1 MLNRKTELIEKPV
14 RIQTFTNLHSI
25 HTVSSISTDRK
36 NNDSFEKTPDSSFSQ
51 NNKPVQREFVAQRFP
66 DVQQVQP
73 IQILPDNSNE
83 QKIASDLKTQTESEY
98 TDDDKELSNINLK
111 KFKIDD
117 FELGMKLGKG
127 IFGNV
132 YLAREKATNY
142 IVALKILNKMEVQR
156 LNGEKLIVREIK
168 IHSFVDH
175 PNIIKLYGFFHD
187 DQNIYLILE
196 YAPDGEVYTELKK
209 SVCSKAQRPFYGGK
223 NSAICPPD
231 FKSLYLFTRQPN
243 NSSGFK
249 TGKYSELHGIFMRE
263 ALN

>member
-1 MLNRKTELIEKPV
+1 MFNRKTELIERPV
-14 RIQTFTNLHSI
+14 RIQTFTNLHST

-36 NNDSFEKTPDSSFSQ
+36 NNDSFEKKPDSYLSQ

-73 IQILPDNSNE
+73 IQILPNNSSE
-83 QKIASDLKTQTESEY
+83 QKIPSDLKTQTESEN

-127 IFGNV
+127 KFGNV

-209 SVCSKAQRPFYGGK
+209 SV
-223 NSAICPPD
+223 
-231 FKSLYLFTRQPN
+231 
-243 NSSGFK
+243 
-249 TGKYSELHGIFMRE
+249 
-263 ALN
+263 